1 MMLLEY
7 CSSLSSS
14 AHSMGLGGC
23 QQHVPLTRFGKI
35 LLLLPAI
42 RAIKSADVTDL
53 FFRNL
58 IGKNSSIN
66 RLLTD
71 FMASAF

>member
-14 AHSMGLGGC
+14 AHSSMGMGC
-23 QQHVPLTRFGKI
+23 SQQHLPTRFGKI

-58 IGKNSSIN
+58 IGKNTSIN

>member
-1 MMLLEY
+1 
-7 CSSLSSS
+7 
-14 AHSMGLGGC
+14 MGLGGS